1 MTENFNLQFLLSI
14 CLREPGV
21 VFGMLLQYGSKL
33 RKAGDYSHRVFLV
46 LLKYSPR
53 MLRPKNLPAA
63 YVSHYFLYMV
73 LVCLWSLE
81 SLETLVATTSP
92 ATSGSSIGRC
102 NIFAFNTRV
111 GRRGLQLGRWTLEF
125 FLKWNVVKRV

>member
-21 VFGMLLQYGSKL
+21 VFGMSLQYGSKL

-92 ATSGSSIGRC
+92 ATSGSSIGLMQY
-102 NIFAFNTRV
+102 FS
-111 GRRGLQLGRWTLEF
+111 L
-125 FLKWNVVKRV
+125 